1 VDEAVP
7 VSDAQPGAGWPE
19 AIVVPSWRWRVW
31 LNPGTWLISV
41 AAFVALLLVTAV
53 AVGATYFALA
63 LVDDSAL
70 SGAAE
75 FAVRAAAV
83 GASVALTWLVILE
96 VMRRA
101 ARATASSFV
110 GHIPES
116 DPARAFML
124 AEIAEH
130 GPPRDSWGAWHVRRW
145 LERVRAGRPARA
157 FVSAHLAERTSRYER
172 TDRPVEPEE
181 VGGGIGRG
189 DAGSIAL
196 FGFLGAVTGWAVG
209 WTSMFTLACGAIV
222 AMTLFR
228 RFRRRSMFSPVVA
241 GQGWV
246 QHGNVRWTVEDS
258 VLVAT
263 GWANARVCVVGPPGV
278 LVMRLRTARHRD
290 LECLWVRWMHPE
302 PRLGQE
308 AFGE

>member
-1 VDEAVP
+1 MSE
-7 VSDAQPGAGWPE
+7 AQPGAGWPE

-53 AVGATYFALA
+53 AVGATYIALA

-110 GHIPES
+110 SHIPES

-196 FGFLGAVTGWAVG
+196 FGFLGVWVVSAGAPPKILQHLRRAALRGVGVQRAGGEHRAVG
-209 WTSMFTLACGAIV
+209 WQRAFIGRRLCGREIHD
-222 AMTLFR
+222 R
-228 RFRRRSMFSPVVA
+228 C
-241 GQGWV
+241 G
-246 QHGNVRWTVEDS
+246 
-258 VLVAT
+258 
-263 GWANARVCVVGPPGV
+263 
-278 LVMRLRTARHRD
+278 
-290 LECLWVRWMHPE
+290 
-302 PRLGQE
+302 
-308 AFGE
+308 